1 MPYNGKRWSVGN
13 AGQGAKESRSDT
25 GNNHPETALLLLG
38 HGGEGLAGDTV
49 VIPPG
54 TIVMVKSHSG
64 DVRIFKDLTKDLQRL
79 YDKSNTDYLLDPVK
93 YIEEITTLFGSVA
106 IYREGDV
113 CPNLINSRFISWDY
127 PDRLRVIPS
136 GLIKLPLEEDQTTLN
151 RLATSEVNIPQSMT
165 IGQYFQ
171 QRDEPGGVNIN
182 TVFRLAVTKNLKP
195 FLPELEKYLAEELRL
210 GPERLLVDG
219 LKNLEQDTTTDVRK
233 MLKSLKAPTVLYF
246 FTCRYMDGHESYVP
260 ESVRLGTNATNTII
274 TNRVANRQAPPS
286 GQNANNTH
294 LKQYLRAIGKT
305 STLKADG
312 SQHLVTDAAMARAVM
327 GFRNRNSNTATRRAR
342 VSRIA
347 PEIQQQISESVL
359 QRRLGAKAYANV
371 SRRRGTNNPISI
383 YNDELTHR
391 TAHKDK
397 LNRLKRSFPR
407 LENDFVDKWI
417 SVDLDNMSPYV
428 RHEIIEKLRA
438 IKNSYPERAEEIDA
452 ATKRA
457 IAANAAASA
466 AEYAREFGE

>member
-13 AGQGAKESRSDT
+13 AGQGVKERRSDT
-25 GNNHPETALLLLG
+25 GSNHPETALVLLG

-54 TIVMVKSHSG
+54 TIVMVKAHSG
-64 DVRIFKDLTKDLQRL
+64 DSRIFKDVTRDIQKL
-79 YDKSNTDYLLDPVK
+79 YDKRNTDYLLDPVK

-113 CPNLINSRFISWDY
+113 CPNLINSRFVSWDS
-127 PDRLRVIPS
+127 PDKLRVIPS

-165 IGQYFQ
+165 IEQYFQ

-182 TVFRLAVTKNLKP
+182 TVYRLAVLKNLKP

-210 GPERLLVDG
+210 GPERLLVHA
-219 LKNLEQDTTTDVRK
+219 LKNLEQDTTTDVSK
-233 MLKSLKAPTVLYF
+233 MLKSLKAPAVLYF
-246 FTCRYMDGHESYVP
+246 FTCRYMDGHESFVP
-260 ESVRLGTNATNTII
+260 ESVRLGTNT
-274 TNRVANRQAPPS
+274 VADRQTPPS

-327 GFRNRNSNTATRRAR
+327 GFRNRNRNMATRRAR

-371 SRRRGTNNPISI
+371 TRRRGTNSPINL
-383 YNDELTHR
+383 YNDELTRR
-391 TAHKDK
+391 TAHRDK
-397 LNRLKRSFPR
+397 LNRLKRSYPR

-417 SVDLDNMSPYV
+417 SVDLGYMGPYE
-428 RHEIIEKLRA
+428 RHVIIEKLRA
-438 IKNSYPERAEEIDA
+438 IKNSYPERVEEIDA
-452 ATKRA
+452 ATERA

-466 AEYAREFGE
+466 AETARILAE